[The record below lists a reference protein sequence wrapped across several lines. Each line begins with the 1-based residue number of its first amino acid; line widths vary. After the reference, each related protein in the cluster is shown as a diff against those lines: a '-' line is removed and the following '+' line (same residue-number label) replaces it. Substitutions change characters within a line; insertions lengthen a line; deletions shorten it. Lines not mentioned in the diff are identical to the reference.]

1 MPNVAGFEM
10 YKLKYTL
17 YSLMLL
23 AAIILASCHHKPTM
37 SEMGVTLDTLKVKYS
52 AQLVPDSVG
61 SPCCSVNL
69 SIITFTNPDHSS
81 LNDSILRSGI
91 LSPEY
96 LSLTSAH
103 ISPKAAVDSF
113 VKRYTSDYRDYYTG
127 IYTDEADSSV
137 VTIGYTLDT
146 EIMEGFDSVLVYK
159 AHITNRQGDI
169 STAYSRYANI
179 DINHKRI
186 LHLEDIFVHGYEK
199 ALSEA
204 IVTQLMK
211 QSANKSIG
219 QLNEAGFFVNTV
231 PYATENFIL
240 GDNSITFVYVA
251 GEIADRDK
259 GEIQV
264 ELKYTTVKNLLKR

>member
-1 MPNVAGFEM
+1 MAAV
-10 YKLKYTL
+10 
-17 YSLMLL
+17 LL
-23 AAIILASCHHKPTM
+23 PSCHHKPTM
-37 SEMGVTLDTLKVKYS
+37 SEMGVTLDTLSVKHT
-52 AQLVPDSVG
+52 AQLVPDSAG
-61 SPCCSVNL
+61 SPCCSVDL
-69 SIITFTNPDHSS
+69 SFITFTNPEHAAI
-81 LNDSILRSGI
+81 NDSILRSGI

-96 LSLTSAH
+96 LSLKRAH

-113 VKRYTSDYRDYYTG
+113 VKRYTADYRDYYSG

-146 EIMEGFDSVLVYK
+146 DIMEGLDSVLVYK
-159 AHITNRQGDI
+159 AHIANRQGDI
-169 STAYSRYANI
+169 LTDYTKYLNI
-179 DINHKRI
+179 SIKHKRI
-186 LHLEDIFVHGYEK
+186 LHLGNIFVHSYED

-204 IVTQLMK
+204 IVAQLMS
-211 QSANKSIG
+211 QSGNKSIE
-219 QLNEAGFFVNTV
+219 QLHEAGFFVNTA

-264 ELKYTTVKNLLKR
+264 ELKYSTVNNLLKR